1 MGVLTTAHNNET
13 PAEFTNRTPFIRC
26 ISKVDATTIDDAAD
40 LDLVMS
46 MHILIEYSSNYSRA
60 TGTLWFY

>member
-1 MGVLTTAHNNET
+1 MGILTTAHNNET
-13 PAEFTNRTPFIRC
+13 PVEFTNRTPFIRC
-26 ISKVDATTIDDAAD
+26 ISKVDGTTIDDAAD

-60 TGTLWFY
+60 TRTLWFY